1 VLWAV
6 DEVEVV
12 FVAEH
17 PDKMS
22 VPASKN
28 TGTIFKDLRFEKIFL

>member
-1 VLWAV
+1 V

-17 PDKMS
+17 PDRMS
-22 VPASKN
+22 VPARMKA
-28 TGTIFKDLRFEKIFL
+28 GTTVNALRFEKIFL